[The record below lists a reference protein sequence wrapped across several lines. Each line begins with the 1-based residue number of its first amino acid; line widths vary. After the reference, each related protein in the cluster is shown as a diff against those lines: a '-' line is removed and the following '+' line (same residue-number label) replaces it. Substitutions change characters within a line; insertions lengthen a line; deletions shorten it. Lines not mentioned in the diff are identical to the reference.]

1 MDQCA
6 AVEEWPALVKLHFY
20 LCERKLLKFCGFA
33 IYQSADFFF
42 LSVGYLNLHK
52 SFTKLTQKSFIRLA
66 YGIKKLHLRT
76 S

>member
-42 LSVGYLNLHK
+42 LICWSP
-52 SFTKLTQKSFIRLA
+52 KLAQVF
-66 YGIKKLHLRT
+66 Y
-76 S
+76 